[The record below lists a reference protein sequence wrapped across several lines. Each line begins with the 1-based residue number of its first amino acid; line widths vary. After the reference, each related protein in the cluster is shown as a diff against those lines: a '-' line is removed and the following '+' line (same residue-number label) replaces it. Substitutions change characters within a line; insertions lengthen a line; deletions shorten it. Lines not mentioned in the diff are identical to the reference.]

1 MDGISSAL
9 HKQQTNPFPH
19 MPSSSPHN
27 DGQYEEIDNDEEL
40 SVIIVQ
46 KINNDKNLK
55 KYVFTLKT

>member
-1 MDGISSAL
+1 
-9 HKQQTNPFPH
+9 

-27 DGQYEEIDNDEEL
+27 DGQYEEIDNDEKL

-55 KYVFTLKT
+55 SICIHTKNIVTFKVHFISALKISI